1 MADRKPPKD
10 PTTELVALGA
20 ILPLPEDA
28 DLEFVGKFITESRR
42 YLREAGAAV
51 EGFDDYTLDSGAL
64 EAIQRSFHTIKA
76 NAAALCLK
84 WIERL
89 AHDAE
94 ALLEHA
100 HHGEISWQGP
110 CAEAVFQTLY
120 MMEHLLAEAES
131 GLNGREMR
139 RPDGYL
145 ELLQQL
151 TLVSGGA
158 SEPAVSTPVPASADR
173 PAAASG
179 VSAALQQSHASLGEV
194 ARPPISVPAE
204 KLDRLLEVIGEMV
217 TKRSAI
223 LQHPFFRRPE
233 NADLGRQMNHISKL
247 VQEAHQLTMSLRMVR
262 LKRVFAQVARH
273 VRDLSVRTGKPVTLD
288 MVGEEIE
295 IDRGL
300 ADSLG
305 DPLMHLV
312 RNAVDHGIEPPEER
326 RRSGKPLTATISLTA
341 ALVDGTIRIE
351 LRDDGRGLDRT
362 RILAKAAASGLVARN
377 ALLEDQEVLRLIFA
391 PGFSTATKVTS
402 LSGRGVGLDAV
413 RRSVESMRGRIT
425 VTSLPGRG
433 CTFQLLIPPSLAVID
448 GMLVRVGSERY
459 IVPSASVLEVLRPR
473 RSDVAQLGGKI
484 EFVMVRNKALP
495 LIPVS
500 EAFGVLDAGDL
511 FCGLWLVT
519 GSGDEGCVL
528 LVDELLDRNEFVV
541 KPLGSSV
548 GKIRG
553 ISGTTVLGD
562 GTVCLILDIGETIS
576 LVHREREVRHA

>member
-1 MADRKPPKD
+1 MANRRLPKNR
-10 PTTELVALGA
+10 TELADFGT

-28 DLEFVGKFITESRR
+28 DMEFVGKFITESRR

-51 EGFDDYTLDSGAL
+51 EGFDDYTLDSEAL
-64 EAIQRSFHTIKA
+64 EALQRTFHTIKA
-76 NAAALCLK
+76 NAAALGFK

-94 ALLEHA
+94 ALLEQA
-100 HHGEISWQGP
+100 HHGEISWQGS

-120 MMEHLLAEAES
+120 MMERLLAEVES
-131 GLNGREMR
+131 GLNGREMH

-145 ELLQQL
+145 NLLEQL
-151 TLVSGGA
+151 TLVNGGA
-158 SEPAVSTPVPASADR
+158 PVPAPLP
-173 PAAASG
+173 PAPATAVRGALGPG
-179 VSAALQQSHASLGEV
+179 VSAALQQTQASLGEV

-223 LQHPFFRRPE
+223 LQNSLFRRPE
-233 NADLGRQMNHISKL
+233 NADLGRHMNHVSKL

-273 VRDLSVRTGKPVTLD
+273 VRDLSVRTGKPVTLE
-288 MVGEEIE
+288 VAGEEIE
-295 IDRGL
+295 VDRGL

-326 RRSGKPLTATISLTA
+326 RRSGKPLSATISLSA
-341 ALVDGTIRIE
+341 ALVNGSIRIE
-351 LRDDGRGLDRT
+351 LTDDGRGLDRT
-362 RILAKAAASGLVARN
+362 RILSKAAASGLVARD
-377 ALLEDQEVLRLIFA
+377 ALLADQEVLRLIFA

-425 VTSLPGRG
+425 VTSLPGKG
-433 CTFQLLIPPSLAVID
+433 CTFQFLIPPSLAVID
-448 GMLVRVGSERY
+448 GMLVRVGNERY

-473 RSDVAQLGGKI
+473 RSDIVQLGGKV
-484 EFVMVRNKALP
+484 EFVIVRNNALP
-495 LIPVS
+495 LIPVG
-500 EAFGVLDAGDL
+500 EAFGVPDAGDL
-511 FCGLWLVT
+511 FCGLWLVAGT
-519 GSGDEGCVL
+519 GEEACVL
-528 LVDELLDRNEFVV
+528 FVDELLDRNEFVV

-576 LVHREREVRHA
+576 LVRHEGEVRRA

>member
-1 MADRKPPKD
+1 MADRTLPKA
-10 PTTELVALGA
+10 TTAPDDLGDT
-20 ILPLPEDA
+20 LPLPEDA

-64 EAIQRSFHTIKA
+64 ESIQRSFHTIKA
-76 NAAALCLK
+76 NAAALFLK

-94 ALLEHA
+94 ALLEQA
-100 HHGEISWQGP
+100 HHGEISWRGP
-110 CAEAVFQTLY
+110 CADAVFQTLY
-120 MMEHLLAEAES
+120 MLEHLLAEAES
-131 GLNGREMR
+131 GLNGSQMR

-145 ELLQQL
+145 DLLQQL
-151 TLVSGGA
+151 SRISGGA
-158 SEPAVSTPVPASADR
+158 TEAAMPTPAQPSADR
-173 PAAASG
+173 ETPTSG
-179 VSAALQQSHASLGEV
+179 VSGALQQSQASLGDMT
-194 ARPPISVPAE
+194 RPPISVPAE

-223 LQHPFFRRPE
+223 LQNPLFRRPE
-233 NADLGRQMNHISKL
+233 NAELGRHMGHFSKL
-247 VQEAHQLTMSLRMVR
+247 VQEAHQLTMSLGMVR

-273 VRDLSVRTGKPVTLD
+273 VRDLSVRTGKPVTLEMIGD
-288 MVGEEIE
+288 QIE
-295 IDRGL
+295 VDRGV

-312 RNAVDHGIEPPEER
+312 RNAVDHGIEPPGER
-326 RRSGKPLTATISLTA
+326 RRSGKPLSATISLSA
-341 ALVDGTIRIE
+341 ALVDGNIRIE
-351 LRDDGRGLDRT
+351 LRDDGRGLDRS
-362 RILAKAAASGLVARN
+362 RILSKAAASGLVARN
-377 ALLEDQEVLRLIFA
+377 ARLEDQEVLCLIFA

-425 VTSLPGRG
+425 VTSLPGKG
-433 CTFQLLIPPSLAVID
+433 CTFQLLIPPALAVID
-448 GMLVRVGSERY
+448 GMLVRVGIERY

-473 RSDVAQLGGKI
+473 RSDVAHLGGKV

-500 EAFGVLDAGDL
+500 EAFGVPDAGDL

-519 GSGDEGCVL
+519 GSGEEGCVL

-576 LVHREREVRHA
+576 LVRHEGELRHA